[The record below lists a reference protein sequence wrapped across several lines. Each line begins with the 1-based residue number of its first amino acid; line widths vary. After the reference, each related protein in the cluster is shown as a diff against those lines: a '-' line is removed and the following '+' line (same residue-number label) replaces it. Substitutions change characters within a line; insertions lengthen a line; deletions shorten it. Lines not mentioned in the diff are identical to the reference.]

1 MNHHFWALKTLEF
14 NFQPLFLILNQQI
27 FISSTFPSKNSH
39 KFHFH
44 NHKFHIF
51 EFLHWWIVKGVS
63 FCSYLEFGGLKWLE
77 TSFTP
82 EKGNYLHDFRQ
93 FSDLC
98 RDSRLFSMS
107 TALCRPTMQ
116 STCQHTCQFCNWPN
130 SFFLKRRLSQ
140 QSSSLS
146 LTTKTKIS
154 VDFPKRLRKR
164 G

>member
-1 MNHHFWALKTLEF
+1 MSSSSIFSTTMNHHFWALKALEF

-63 FCSYLEFGGLKWLE
+63 FCSYLEFGRLKWLE

-82 EKGNYLHDFRQ
+82 EKVTIYMIFINFHICAAIADCFLCQRLCVDLWCSLHVNAHVRFAIDQIVF
-93 FSDLC
+93 
-98 RDSRLFSMS
+98 
-107 TALCRPTMQ
+107 
-116 STCQHTCQFCNWPN
+116 FCNTD
-130 SFFLKRRLSQ
+130 L
-140 QSSSLS
+140 SSSL
-146 LTTKTKIS
+146 
-154 VDFPKRLRKR
+154 RLYLWQQKQKFR
-164 G
+164 